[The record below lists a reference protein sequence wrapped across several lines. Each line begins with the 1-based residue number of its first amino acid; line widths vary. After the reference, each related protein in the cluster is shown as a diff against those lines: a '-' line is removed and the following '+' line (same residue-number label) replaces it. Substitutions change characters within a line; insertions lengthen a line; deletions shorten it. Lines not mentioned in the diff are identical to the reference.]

1 LRRRRLACG
10 PQPDTRN
17 GSRHRGKGERQHH
30 DRPLPRA
37 ILRRHGLAGTK
48 RAEGYGGGAG
58 RRGARDTATLVRD
71 VDEYHRFDSKEPPA
85 ADLDAA
91 AERFREAGG
100 IRSPLT
106 TIERSVSPPGSQ

>member
-1 LRRRRLACG
+1 
-10 PQPDTRN
+10 
-17 GSRHRGKGERQHH
+17 
-30 DRPLPRA
+30 
-37 ILRRHGLAGTK
+37 
-48 RAEGYGGGAG
+48 
-58 RRGARDTATLVRD
+58 VRD